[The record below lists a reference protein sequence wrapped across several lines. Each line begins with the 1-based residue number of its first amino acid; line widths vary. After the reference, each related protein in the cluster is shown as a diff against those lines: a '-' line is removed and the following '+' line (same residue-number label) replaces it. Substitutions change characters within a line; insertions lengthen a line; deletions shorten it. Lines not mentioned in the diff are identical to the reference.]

1 MAPKDLKTHKRHP
14 SNERTGSPPPT
25 KKVKNADTVR
35 RSHRA
40 GKGNGGAAEQLE
52 RVSNAITVQAKK
64 TRDEFMDAGEV
75 LNPMAPKSPTK
86 RIKKVRALLDA
97 VTC

>member
-1 MAPKDLKTHKRHP
+1 MPL
-14 SNERTGSPPPT
+14 PT
-25 KKVKNADTVR
+25 KKVKNVDTVCQ
-35 RSHRA
+35 SHRV

-52 RVSNAITVQAKK
+52 RVSNTITVQAKK

-75 LNPMAPKSPTK
+75 LNPMAPKSLTK
-86 RIKKVRALLDA
+86 RVKKVQALWDA

>member
-1 MAPKDLKTHKRHP
+1 MAPKDLKMHKRHP
-14 SNERTGSPPPT
+14 SNERTGLPPPT
-25 KKVKNADTVR
+25 KKVKNVDTVR
-35 RSHRA
+35 RSHRV

-75 LNPMAPKSPTK
+75 LNLMVPKSPTK
-86 RIKKVRALLDA
+86 RVKKVRALWDA
-97 VTC
+97 VIC

>member
-35 RSHRA
+35 QSHRA

-75 LNPMAPKSPTK
+75 LNLMAPKSPTK